1 MLQIKDIHKEYRTG
15 NLVQRALDGVS
26 LSLRDNEFVA
36 ILGPSGSGKTTLL
49 NIIGGLDRYD
59 SGDLI
64 INGISTK
71 KYKDRDWDS
80 YRNHTIGFVFQSYN
94 LIPHQTVLANV
105 ELALT
110 ISGVSKSERRRRAK
124 EALEKV
130 GLGAQIHKKPSQ
142 MSGGQMQRVAIARA
156 LVNDPEILLA
166 DEPTGAL
173 DSDTSVQVMDLL
185 QEVAKER
192 LVVMVTHNPELAQL
206 YATRIVTVK
215 DGRILSDTDPFV
227 IDSESMAPPVHKN
240 MGKSSMSFFTALSLS
255 FQNLKTKKA
264 RTLLTSFAGS
274 IGIIGIAL
282 ILSISNG
289 VDKYITN
296 MEEETLS
303 EYPLQIQS
311 TGVDLTSMMMGAATA
326 QSGKKDGEVGVAQ
339 MVTNMFSKMNSN
351 DLESLKVYL
360 DSNESSISQYANS
373 VEYTYS
379 VSPQIFL
386 ENGKNIR
393 QVNPDKSFSAMGLGS
408 GSSNS
413 IMSSTMSTD
422 VFHEMPEDA
431 DLYKDQYDVK
441 AGRWPE
447 NYKECVLVLTSQGD
461 ISDFLQYTLGLR
473 DGKELDDMVQKFM
486 AEEAVE
492 TPENEGPYT
501 YDEILGKKFK
511 LVNSTD
517 YYEYDEEY
525 KVWKDKSDNSSY
537 MKKLVKNGEDLTIVG
552 IVQPVE
558 GATASMLTAGIC
570 YTPELTKHVIEKAAS
585 SEIVKQQL
593 ADEKINV
600 FTGEEFGKEDNEN
613 SKFDMESLFSIN
625 ADALQEAFQVDLSGF
640 NMDLSSL
647 SGLSSGLNVEMPDMP
662 DMSALAGNINL
673 DESSMP
679 DLSKLI
685 KLDDLDLDLSHM
697 IDPEEILKNLPADQV
712 PDMSQALKSVKF
724 DFTEEKVTAL
734 LKEVLTG
741 YQESI
746 KDKPEADMDKMQA
759 ALKQYLTSKEMNERL
774 CKDLQELVKN
784 NVNVDMS
791 SEKLIAV
798 AVGLMNQ
805 YQEYAK
811 ANGIT
816 QTDVASILAF
826 LSQGEIQQQIKE
838 EAENLVKNSVTVNI
852 TTKQIRDLLMQDVVA
867 AYPEYAR
874 NNSLPDPANLGTYFL
889 EYMQTEDG
897 QNRLM
902 NGLMTLVDTS
912 EVQTQFSQAMETY
925 MKSMMTSFTDAIAKG
940 IESKFTEIMEQV
952 EKQLTKGIQTAMEQ
966 MMGNISSGMQEAMQS
981 VMASVSS
988 SITSA
993 MSQAM
998 SGLGGLGSG
1007 MGNMEDALSINP
1019 EAFAKAIQ
1027 MNMNEDDLS
1036 ELMMSLLSSENSS
1049 YDGNLKKL
1057 GYADLNVPGG
1067 INIYPKDFES
1077 KSEIVGILDQYNADM
1092 EAAGEDEK
1100 VITYTDLVGTLM
1112 SSVTNIVNIIS
1123 YVLVAFVA
1131 ISLVVSS
1138 IMIGVITY
1146 ISVLERKKE
1155 IGILRAIGA
1164 SRHNVSQVFN
1174 AETFIIGFCAGAMG
1188 IGITLLLLIPANSII
1203 RSLADGVNV
1212 KAALPPVAAVVLIGL
1227 SVVLTLLGGLIPSR
1241 KAAKSDPVTALRTD

>member
-185 QEVAKER
+185 QGVAKER

-511 LVNSTD
+511 LVSSTD

-852 TTKQIRDLLMQDVVA
+852 TTKQIQDLLLQDVVA

-912 EVQTQFSQAMETY
+912 EVQTQFSQAIETY
-925 MKSMMTSFTDAIAKG
+925 MKSMMTSFTDAITKG

-981 VMASVSS
+981 VMTSVASSL
-988 SITSA
+988 TSA

-1036 ELMMSLLSSENSS
+1036 ELMMSLLASENSS

-1112 SSVTNIVNIIS
+1112 SSVTDIVNIIS